1 MRIKYRYIVS
11 ALIIIASILLT
22 PVCIDAAYQFRGY
35 KAYGGEYI
43 VLPLGL
49 MSAVVFLELAK
60 EWDAY
65 ISRKRRE
72 EKRRRMIKNV
82 TLGK

>member
-1 MRIKYRYIVS
+1 MKIKYRYIVA

-22 PVCIDAAYQFRGY
+22 PVCIEAAYQFRGY

-43 VLPLGL
+43 IIPLGL
-49 MSAVVFLELAK
+49 MIAVVFLELAK

-65 ISRKRRE
+65 ISRRRE
-72 EKRRRMIKNV
+72 REKRRRMIKNV